1 MKRKKHSASFKF
13 KVALEAHK
21 GDKTIQE
28 LCQKH
33 EIAASLVHK
42 WKKELQDQGVE
53 VFSSPAKKTK
63 VKQAE
68 QAQAKKIRRLYE
80 KVGQL
85 TLERDFLKKNW
96 DEYQEGS
103 D

>member
-1 MKRKKHSASFKF
+1 MKRKKHSAGFKF
-13 KVALEAHK
+13 KVALAAHK
-21 GDKTIQE
+21 GDKTIHE
-28 LCQKH
+28 ICQQH

-42 WKKELQDQGVE
+42 WKKELQEQGVE
-53 VFSSPAKKTK
+53 IFSSPVKKTK
-63 VKQAE
+63 AQQAE
-68 QAQAKKIRRLYE
+68 KAQSNKIRQLYE

-96 DEYQEGS
+96 DDYQDES

>member
-13 KVALEAHK
+13 KVALAAHK
-21 GDKTIQE
+21 GDKTILE
-28 LCQKH
+28 ICQQY

-42 WKKELQDQGVE
+42 WKKELQEQGVE
-53 VFSSPAKKTK
+53 IFSSPAKKTK
-63 VKQAE
+63 VKQTE
-68 QAQAKKIRRLYE
+68 KAQSKTIRQLYE

-85 TLERDFLKKNW
+85 ILERDFLKKNW
-96 DEYQEGS
+96 DEYQDGS